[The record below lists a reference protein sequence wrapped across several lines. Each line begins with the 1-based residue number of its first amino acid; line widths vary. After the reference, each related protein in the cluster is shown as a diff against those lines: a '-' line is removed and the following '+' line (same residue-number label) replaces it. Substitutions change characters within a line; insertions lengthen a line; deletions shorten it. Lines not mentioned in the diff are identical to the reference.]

1 MLIFVCEDGDEMKKI
16 FICISIMVFLIYGT
30 FCTVY
35 SFRIGDLIFPYVS
48 NSPYFESLF
57 NGYFPLFIG
66 LVLGAIISIIT
77 IILFILFIIK
87 KTNFFNFTK
96 YTYEEYK
103 EARQKKKAEKEARK
117 KAEKKADLEKQL
129 QEIEKEL

>member
-1 MLIFVCEDGDEMKKI
+1 M
-16 FICISIMVFLIYGT
+16 IMFLIIILSIVSVVGLFYYASL
-30 FCTVY
+30 V
-35 SFRIGDLIFPYVS
+35 SGDIEY
-48 NSPYFESLF
+48 YQQF
-57 NGYFPLFIG
+57 NGNEKALEKMQLQLFFYYFSAVLLILHSLIIG
-66 LVLGAIISIIT
+66 LA
-77 IILFILFIIK
+77 LFMYVRKSNIMF
-87 KTNFFNFTK
+87 FTK